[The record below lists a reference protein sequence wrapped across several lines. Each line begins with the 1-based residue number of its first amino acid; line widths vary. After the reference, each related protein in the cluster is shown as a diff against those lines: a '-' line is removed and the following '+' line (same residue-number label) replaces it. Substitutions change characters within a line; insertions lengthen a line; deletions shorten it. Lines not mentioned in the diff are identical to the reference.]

1 MNSISL
7 ASLNVCGLPS
17 TLPPMRRRAVEFCGR
32 IEESDLDVVAFQ
44 EVWTG
49 RLLTILRR
57 LLPSYGFV
65 AYRRGALGQ
74 PAGGL
79 VTFSRLPLGTV
90 SYRSFR
96 GARSR
101 AGGAMFRA
109 SRAVNSLL
117 QGVLTVEVAGRATV
131 LGNVHLTANR
141 DGDWSPGNRHYG
153 LHEAQLAMLH
163 EALRRARDRSGAG
176 LAILSGDFNVASR
189 SPLYP
194 LVVDGGAWR
203 DPFAAT
209 DPPTYHVEFL
219 PPGGSAQRIDYLL
232 VSGDAERYPVT
243 RTALLFAEPV
253 TLPGGRRTF
262 PSDHVALTARIALP
276 PPVS

>member
-1 MNSISL
+1 
-7 ASLNVCGLPS
+7 
-17 TLPPMRRRAVEFCGR
+17 MRERAVELCGR
-32 IEESDLDVVAFQ
+32 IEESDLDVVSFQ

-49 RLLTILRR
+49 RALAVLRR

-65 AYRRGALGQ
+65 AYRRGGVGQ

-79 VTFSRLPLGTV
+79 VTFSRLPIGTV
-90 SYRSFR
+90 SYSSFR
-96 GARSR
+96 GARPG
-101 AGGAMFRA
+101 AGGPVFRT
-109 SRAVNSLL
+109 SRAVNTRL
-117 QGVLTVEVAGRATV
+117 QGVLTVELAGLATV
-131 LGNVHLTANR
+131 LGNVHLSANH

-153 LHEAQLAMLH
+153 LHETQLAMLH
-163 EALRRARDRSGAG
+163 EALRRARDRTGAQ
-176 LAILSGDFNVASR
+176 LAILSGDFNVASQ

-253 TLPGGRRTF
+253 APPGGRRMF
-262 PSDHVALTARIALP
+262 LSDHVALTARVALP
-276 PPVS
+276 DAGRVVCQ